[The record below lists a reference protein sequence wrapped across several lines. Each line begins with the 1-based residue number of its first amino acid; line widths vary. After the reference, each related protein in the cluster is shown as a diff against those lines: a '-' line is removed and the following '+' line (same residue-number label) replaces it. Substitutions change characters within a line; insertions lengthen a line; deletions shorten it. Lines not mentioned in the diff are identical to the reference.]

1 MADKNDKLNQLD
13 DVAAYEAEL
22 EADADI
28 EKDEKGLKPVQ
39 SRYPEKTSAKQEKSK
54 QKKGKKEFFLKRFG
68 RWLGRKTRDMIAELK
83 KVTWPTFPKVM
94 KQTSI
99 VLGVV
104 IFFLFIIFAIDLG
117 LSQLYREL
125 IRAITNAG

>member
-1 MADKNDKLNQLD
+1 MSDKNDKLNQLD

-22 EADADI
+22 EAEAEL
-28 EKDEKGLKPVQ
+28 EKEEKGGYKPAQ
-39 SRYPEKTSAKQEKSK
+39 SRYPEKAQAKQEKGK
-54 QKKGKKEFFLKRFG
+54 KKGKKEFFLKRFG
-68 RWLGRKTRDMIAELK
+68 RWLGRKTRDLISELK

-104 IFFLFIIFAIDLG
+104 IFFLIVIFAIDLG
-117 LSQLYREL
+117 LSQLYQQL
-125 IRAITNAG
+125 ITLITNT